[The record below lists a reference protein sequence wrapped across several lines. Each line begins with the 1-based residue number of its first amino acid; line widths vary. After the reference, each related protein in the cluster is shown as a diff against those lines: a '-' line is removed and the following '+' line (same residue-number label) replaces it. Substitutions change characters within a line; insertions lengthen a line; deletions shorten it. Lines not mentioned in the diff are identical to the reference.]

1 MVSSSSDQES
11 HDDGEDDSY
20 SMDDADADEEKQL
33 RQLEDFTKG
42 GDPKLIGVDSK
53 ASHNNL
59 SHF

>member
-1 MVSSSSDQES
+1 MSSSSDQDS
-11 HDDGEDDSY
+11 LDDGEDDSY

-42 GDPKLIGVDSK
+42 GDPKLIMVDSK
-53 ASHNNL
+53 VTLNNL